1 MSERFV
7 VIGGG
12 TMGVGIAYVAANAG
26 YRVDVVEVD
35 TSRAAGIRDTL
46 EQQWRRA
53 VGRGK
58 LTVADARAGIGRVTV
73 AGDLAAVSARPDVV
87 VEAVPE
93 QLELKKTVLGA
104 AERLEP
110 ALLGSNT
117 SSISIAALAED
128 LTGPERVVG
137 LHFFNPVWA
146 MPLLEVVVGPA
157 TTEQTSASAVA
168 LANRLGK
175 DAILV
180 RDAPGFATSRL
191 GVALGLEAMRMLA
204 DGVASAEDIDKA
216 MMLGYRHPMGP
227 LELTDVVGLDVR
239 LAVARTLQQAY
250 GDRFA
255 PPPLLERMVA
265 EGKLGRK
272 VGEGFYRWGDGVR
285 SPTP

>member
-1 MSERFV
+1 VNERFV

-26 YRVDVVEVD
+26 FRVDIVESNRV
-35 TSRAAGIRDTL
+35 RAGRIHDAL
-46 EQQWRRA
+46 AKQWRRA

-58 LTVADARAGIGRVTV
+58 LTETAAEAGVSRVVVGADLDAVAP
-73 AGDLAAVSARPDVV
+73 RPDVV

-93 QLELKKTVLGA
+93 QLALKKTVLCA

-117 SSISIAALAED
+117 SSISIAALAEG
-128 LTGPERVVG
+128 LTGPEKLVG

-146 MPLLEVVVGPA
+146 MPLLEIVVGPA

-168 LANRLGK
+168 LAARLGK

-285 SPTP
+285 STTR

>member
-1 MSERFV
+1 
-7 VIGGG
+7 
-12 TMGVGIAYVAANAG
+12 
-26 YRVDVVEVD
+26 
-35 TSRAAGIRDTL
+35 
-46 EQQWRRA
+46 
-53 VGRGK
+53 
-58 LTVADARAGIGRVTV
+58 VTV
-73 AGDLAAVSARPDVV
+73 GGDLAAVTARPDVV

-93 QLELKKTVLGA
+93 QLELKKAVLGA

-117 SSISIAALAED
+117 SSIPIAALAVD
-128 LTGPERVVG
+128 LTGPERLVG